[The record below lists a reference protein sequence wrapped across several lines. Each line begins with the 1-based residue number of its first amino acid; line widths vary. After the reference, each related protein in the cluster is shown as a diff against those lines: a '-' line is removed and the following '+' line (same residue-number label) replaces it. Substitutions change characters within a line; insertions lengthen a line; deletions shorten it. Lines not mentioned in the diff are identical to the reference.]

1 MAHEG
6 VDLIDTA
13 SLNQL
18 DLVFVPAIPHRK
30 FVFARRLAWKLRRC
44 CTLMQASDAV
54 RAYAA
59 RSATRPAFWLDSR
72 CW

>member
-30 FVFARRLAWKLRRC
+30 FVLRDGWLGNRDGAVLLC
-44 CTLMQASDAV
+44 RPQMQSGLCGTL
-54 RAYAA
+54 
-59 RSATRPAFWLDSR
+59 
-72 CW
+72 CH